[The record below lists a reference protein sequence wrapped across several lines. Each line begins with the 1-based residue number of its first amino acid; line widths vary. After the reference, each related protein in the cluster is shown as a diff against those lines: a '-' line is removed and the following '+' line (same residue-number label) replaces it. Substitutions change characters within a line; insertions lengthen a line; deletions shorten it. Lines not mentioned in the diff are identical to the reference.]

1 MTGAEMIWIQGS
13 ARDGIAAEYAA
24 DKKLL
29 KFRHNFDNDIISTSR
44 TMAKRYQCLSRHT
57 ETVEKYVLQIFDTM
71 GDTME
76 WGKRAASLQIAVLIH
91 ACGNLSASRN
101 SNECAR

>member
-1 MTGAEMIWIQGS
+1 MIWIPGI
-13 ARDGIAAEYAA
+13 RLCDGIAAEYAA

-44 TMAKRYQCLSRHT
+44 TMAKRYQCMSRHT
-57 ETVEKYVLQIFDTM
+57 ETVENMCSRSLTRC

-76 WGKRAASLQIAVLIH
+76 WGRESGFCYRLP
-91 ACGNLSASRN
+91 C
-101 SNECAR
+101 